1 MHVLW
6 YMFDITEV
14 LFNEYETYS
23 DLKRDRTRR
32 VLGDWLVK
40 QCLMPYRQYFSH
52 LKKKNQNKSIKIYM
66 VLSLSARWSFVIN
79 QFFFT
84 FSLENRNILSRKGGG
99 GQPLSDSPS
108 KISHTVANYMYVPSK
123 NHDSFWSRIYKT
135 KLCLTKKKYQKL
147 VLKKTKTFL
156 FAFINQDYILKWI
169 K

>member
-1 MHVLW
+1 MTMHVLW

-52 LKKKNQNKSIKIYM
+52 LKKKIKINRLKFIWFYHL
-66 VLSLSARWSFVIN
+66 VLDDLLFIN

-108 KISHTVANYMYVPSK
+108 KISHTFANYMYVPSK

-135 KLCLTKKKYQKL
+135 KLCLTKKKY
-147 VLKKTKTFL
+147 
-156 FAFINQDYILKWI
+156 I
-169 K
+169 KN